1 MGNALRDQTVLVVGR
16 GSGIARAITLLARSE
31 GARVVVAG
39 RDKAK
44 LAGAYDDVADPGI
57 SAEAIDITDDA
68 SIAVLAERVGP
79 VDHVVSTASARARG
93 NLADLQRENLQM
105 SFDTKVIGPTMLAK
119 YFAAQIN
126 PGGSFVL
133 FSGVHAFKLNVG
145 YLGVGIT
152 NGAVDFL
159 TRWLAVEL
167 APIRVNAISPG
178 VIDTGAWD
186 AMGEDG
192 KRGYFKHIADH
203 NPTGRIGT
211 PDDIAGAVLFAMTNT
226 FMTGMT
232 LKVDGGEPL
241 I

>member
-1 MGNALRDQTVLVVGR
+1 VGTTLEDKSVVVVGR
-16 GSGIARAITLLARSE
+16 GSGIARAVALSARSE
-31 GARVVVAG
+31 GARVIVAG

-44 LAGAYDDVADPGI
+44 LAGAYNDPEISSEVVDV
-57 SAEAIDITDDA
+57 TDDT
-68 SIAVLAERVGP
+68 SIAALADRLGP

-93 NLADLQRENLQM
+93 KLADLRRDDLRL

-119 YFAAQIN
+119 YFAPQIN

-186 AMGEDG
+186 ALGDDG
-192 KRGYFKHIADH
+192 KRDYFEHIAAS
-203 NPTGRIGT
+203 NPAGRIGT
-211 PDDIAGAVLFAMTNT
+211 PNDIAGAVLFAMTNT
-226 FMTGMT
+226 FLTGVT

-241 I
+241 T

>member
-1 MGNALRDQTVLVVGR
+1 MGNTLQDKTVLVVGR
-16 GSGIARAITLLARSE
+16 GSGIARAVALLAHAE
-31 GARVVVAG
+31 GAHVIAAG
-39 RDKAK
+39 RDRGK
-44 LAGAYDDVADPGI
+44 LADAYSETGI
-57 SAEAIDITDDA
+57 DAEVVDLTDDA
-68 SIAVLAERVGP
+68 SIAALVERTGA
-79 VDHVVSTASARARG
+79 VDHLVSTASARARG
-93 NLADLQRENLQM
+93 NLADLDRSNLQL

-119 YFAAQIN
+119 AYVAQVN

-133 FSGVHAFKLNVG
+133 FAGVHAFKHNVG

-159 TRWLAVEL
+159 ARWLAVEL

-186 AMGEDG
+186 ALGMDG
-192 KRGYFKHIADH
+192 KRDYFRHVAAG
-203 NPTGRIGT
+203 NPVGRIGT
-211 PDDIAGAVLFAMTNT
+211 PDDVAGAVLFAMTNT

-241 I
+241 T

>member
-1 MGNALRDQTVLVVGR
+1 MGNTLLNKTVVVVGR
-16 GSGIARAITLLARSE
+16 GSGIARAITLLAQSE
-31 GARVVVAG
+31 GARVIVAG
-39 RDKAK
+39 RDQAK
-44 LAGAYDDVADPGI
+44 LAGAYSDSGVT
-57 SAEAIDITDDA
+57 AEVVDITDDD
-68 SIAVLAERVGP
+68 SIAALADRVGA

-93 NLADLQRENLQM
+93 KLADLERHNLRQ

-119 YFAAQIN
+119 YFAPQIK
-126 PGGSFVL
+126 PGGSLVL
-133 FSGVHAFKLNVG
+133 FAGVHAFKLNVG

-159 TRWLAVEL
+159 ARWLAVEL

-186 AMGEDG
+186 SLGEDG
-192 KRGYFKHIADH
+192 KRDYFKHIAAT
-203 NPTGRIGT
+203 NPARRIGI
-211 PDDIAGAVLFAMTNT
+211 PDDIASAVLFAMTNT
-226 FMTGMT
+226 FLTGMT

>member
-1 MGNALRDQTVLVVGR
+1 MIGR
-16 GSGIARAITLLARSE
+16 GSGIARAVTLLARSE

-39 RDKAK
+39 RDKTK
-44 LAGAYDDVADPGI
+44 LADAYADLGDPAI
-57 SAEAIDITDDA
+57 SAEVVDITDDA
-68 SIAVLAERVGP
+68 SIAALADRVGA
-79 VDHVVSTASARARG
+79 VDHLVSTASARARG
-93 NLADLQRENLQM
+93 NLADLQRANLRM

-133 FSGVHAFKLNVG
+133 FSGVHAFKHNVG

-167 APIRVNAISPG
+167 APIRVNAVSPG

-186 AMGEDG
+186 ALGVEG
-192 KRGYFKHIADH
+192 KRDYFEHIAAG
-203 NPTGRIGT
+203 NPARRIGT
-211 PDDIAGAVLFAMTNT
+211 PDDIAGAALFAMTNT

-241 I
+241 T

>member
-1 MGNALRDQTVLVVGR
+1 MGSSLRDKTVLVVGR
-16 GSGIARAITLLARSE
+16 GSGIARAVTLLARSE

-39 RDKAK
+39 RDKTK
-44 LAGAYDDVADPGI
+44 LADAYEDPGI
-57 SAEAIDITDDA
+57 AAETVDITDDA
-68 SIAVLAERVGP
+68 SIAALADRVGP
-79 VDHVVSTASARARG
+79 LDHVVSTASARARG
-93 NLADLQRENLQM
+93 KLAELQRDNLRM

-119 YFAAQIN
+119 YFAGQIN
-126 PGGSFVL
+126 PQGSLVL
-133 FSGVHAFKLNVG
+133 FSGVHAFKHNLG

-159 TRWLAVEL
+159 ARWLAVEL

-186 AMGEDG
+186 AMGEEG
-192 KRGYFKHIADH
+192 KRDYFEHIAAG
-203 NPTGRIGT
+203 NPARRIGT

-241 I
+241 T

>member
-1 MGNALRDQTVLVVGR
+1 MGDALRDKAILIVGR
-16 GSGIARAITLLARSE
+16 GSGIARAVTLLAQSE

-39 RDKAK
+39 RDSAK
-44 LAGAYDDVADPGI
+44 LAADYDHPDI
-57 SAEAIDITDDA
+57 SAEVVDVTDDE
-68 SIAVLAERVGP
+68 SIAALADRIGA

-93 NLADLQRENLQM
+93 KLADLRRQNLRE

-119 YFAAQIN
+119 YFAPQIN
-126 PGGSFVL
+126 PDGSLVL
-133 FSGVHAFKLNVG
+133 FSGVHAFKHNVG

-159 TRWLAVEL
+159 TRWLAVEI

-192 KRGYFKHIADH
+192 KRDYFEHIAAH

-211 PDDIAGAVLFAMTNT
+211 PDDIAAAVLFAMTNT

-232 LKVDGGEPL
+232 LRIDGGEPL
-241 I
+241 T

>member
-44 LAGAYDDVADPGI
+44 LAGAYHDIDPGI
-57 SAEAIDITDDA
+57 SAELVDITDDA
-68 SIAVLAERVGP
+68 SIAALAERVGP
-79 VDHVVSTASARARG
+79 LDHAVSTASARARG
-93 NLADLQRENLQM
+93 KLAELQRDNLLQ

-119 YFAAQIN
+119 YLAPQMN

-133 FSGVHAFKLNVG
+133 FSGVHAFKHNVG

-192 KRGYFKHIADH
+192 KRDYFEHIGSR
-203 NPTGRIGT
+203 NPARRIGT
-211 PDDIAGAVLFAMTNT
+211 PDDIVGAALFAMTNT